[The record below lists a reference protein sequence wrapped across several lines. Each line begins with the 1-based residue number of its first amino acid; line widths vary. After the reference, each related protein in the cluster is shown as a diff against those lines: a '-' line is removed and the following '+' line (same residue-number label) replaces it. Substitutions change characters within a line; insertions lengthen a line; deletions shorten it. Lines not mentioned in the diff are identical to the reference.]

1 MINVPQDS
9 YVTVAEADEYN
20 AIRPSAQTWAALSE
34 PEKEQRLVA
43 ASDYLDSQYIFN
55 GKKTDENQP
64 REFPR
69 NGATE
74 IPTAIKKAVFEL
86 ALQDSLTSNSSAEVK
101 REKVDVLEVEYFQSD
116 DGAIRF
122 GYIDGLLRPFL
133 LQSKRMG
140 AILVGNV
147 FNGCCQAI

>member
-9 YVTVAEADEYN
+9 YVTVAEADAYH
-20 AIRPSAQTWAALSE
+20 AIRPSANAWAALSG
-34 PEKEQRLVA
+34 PDKEQRLVA

-86 ALQDSLTSNSSAEVK
+86 ALQDSLTSNASAEVK

-147 FNGCCQAI
+147 FNGCC

>member
-9 YVTVAEADEYN
+9 YVTVAEADAYN
-20 AIRPSAQTWAALSE
+20 AIRPSAQTWAALSDS
-34 PEKEQRLVA
+34 EKEQRLVA
-43 ASDYLDSQYIFN
+43 ASDYLDSQYIFT
-55 GKKTDENQP
+55 GKKTDPNQP

-69 NGATE
+69 NGETE
-74 IPTAIKKAVFEL
+74 VPMAIKKAVFEL
-86 ALQDSLTSNSSAEVK
+86 ALQDSLTSNASAEVK

-133 LQSKRMG
+133 LQSKRIG

-147 FNGCCQAI
+147 FNGCC

>member
-9 YVTVAEADEYN
+9 YVTVAEADAYN
-20 AIRPSAQTWAALSE
+20 AIRPSNSTWAALSDS
-34 PEKEQRLVA
+34 EKEQRLVA

-69 NGATE
+69 NGETDV
-74 IPTAIKKAVFEL
+74 PMAIKKAVFEL
-86 ALQDSLTSNSSAEVK
+86 ALQDSLTSNVGAEVK

-147 FNGCCQAI
+147 FNGCC